1 MILHEIG
8 RHKAQGPKANAKEHT
23 PNGQAHPFVGKD
35 AAPKTDIAAQGP
47 DEKANIG
54 GIVPPMPL
62 GKGLAPRIVF
72 CPLGSKHKGRVIF
85 FGTAKISQIT
95 PRSPEAKIG
104 SRQGADKFLCS
115 I

>member
-23 PNGQAHPFVGKD
+23 PNGQAHPFMGKD
-35 AAPKTDIAAQGP
+35 TAPKTDIAAQGSN
-47 DEKANIG
+47 EKANIG
-54 GIVPPMPL
+54 GIVPSMPL
-62 GKGLAPRIVF
+62 SKGLAPRIVF
-72 CPLGSKHKGRVIF
+72 CPLGSKHKGGVIF

-95 PRSPEAKIG
+95 PRGSKAKIG
-104 SRQGADKFLCS
+104 SRQGTDKFLCS